1 MLQCTNPES
10 RQKLKR
16 FQLQRLPGQKKL
28 RQGYFMDLQD
38 KVIAITGGGRGLGR
52 AMAVQFAERGAK
64 LALVDLDQEALD
76 VTASLCEEVGS
87 QARTYQANVASE
99 ASVVELFERIVAD
112 FGALHGLVNNA
123 GITRDGLF
131 VKVKDGEIVNKMS
144 LEQWQQVI
152 DVNLT
157 GTFLCG
163 REAAVQM
170 INTGCQGVIINISS
184 ISRHGNMGQTNYTA
198 TKAGVQAMAVTWAK
212 ELARFGIR
220 SAAIAPGY
228 IGTEMVMAMKEEAR
242 DKIAGMIPAKRLG
255 KPEEIAKTAVFIFEN
270 DYISGRCLEVD
281 GALRV

>member
-1 MLQCTNPES
+1 ME
-10 RQKLKR
+10 
-16 FQLQRLPGQKKL
+16 
-28 RQGYFMDLQD
+28 LQD

-52 AMAVQFAERGAK
+52 AMAVQFAEQGAK

-76 VTASLCEEVGS
+76 VTASLCEEVGVE
-87 QARTYQANVASE
+87 ARTYQANVANE
-99 ASVVELFERIVAD
+99 QSVVELFERIAAD

-131 VKVKDGEIVNKMS
+131 IKVKDGAIVNKMS
-144 LEQWQQVI
+144 LEQWQQVM

-170 INTGCQGVIINISS
+170 IKTDSQGVIINISS

-212 ELARFGIR
+212 ELARYGIR

-270 DYISGRCLEVD
+270 DYINGRCLEID

>member
-1 MLQCTNPES
+1 ME
-10 RQKLKR
+10 
-16 FQLQRLPGQKKL
+16 
-28 RQGYFMDLQD
+28 LQD

-64 LALVDLDQEALD
+64 IALADLDQEALD
-76 VTASLCEEVGS
+76 VTASLCEELGS
-87 QARTYQANVASE
+87 EARTYQCNVANE
-99 ASVVELFERIVAD
+99 QSVVTLFEQIVAD

-170 INTGCQGVIINISS
+170 IRTGSQGVILNISS

-220 SAAIAPGY
+220 AAAIAPGY

-242 DKIAGMIPAKRLG
+242 NKIAGMIPAKRLG

>member
-1 MLQCTNPES
+1 MELH
-10 RQKLKR
+10 
-16 FQLQRLPGQKKL
+16 
-28 RQGYFMDLQD
+28 D

-99 ASVVELFERIVAD
+99 ASVVELFERIAAD

-131 VKVKDGEIVNKMS
+131 IKVKEGQVVNKMS

-163 REAAVQM
+163 REAAAQM
-170 INTGCQGVIINISS
+170 IKTASQGVILNISS

-212 ELARFGIR
+212 ELARYGIR
-220 SAAIAPGY
+220 AAAIAPGY
-228 IGTEMVMAMKEEAR
+228 IGTEMVMAMKPEAR
-242 DKIAGMIPAKRLG
+242 EKIAGMIPAKRLG
-255 KPEEIAKTAVFIFEN
+255 KPEEVAKTAVFIFEN
-270 DYISGRCLEVD
+270 DYINGRCLEVD

>member
-1 MLQCTNPES
+1 
-10 RQKLKR
+10 
-16 FQLQRLPGQKKL
+16 
-28 RQGYFMDLQD
+28 
-38 KVIAITGGGRGLGR
+38 
-52 AMAVQFAERGAK
+52 
-64 LALVDLDQEALD
+64 
-76 VTASLCEEVGS
+76 
-87 QARTYQANVASE
+87 
-99 ASVVELFERIVAD
+99 
-112 FGALHGLVNNA
+112 
-123 GITRDGLF
+123 
-131 VKVKDGEIVNKMS
+131 
-144 LEQWQQVI
+144 
-152 DVNLT
+152 
-157 GTFLCG
+157 
-163 REAAVQM
+163 M

>member
-1 MLQCTNPES
+1 MLQCTKVWEAVVPVS
-10 RQKLKR
+10 RRRPVAPIGNRTL
-16 FQLQRLPGQKKL
+16 GVS
-28 RQGYFMDLQD
+28 MELQD
-38 KVIAITGGGRGLGR
+38 KVIVITGGGRGLGR

-76 VTASLCEEVGS
+76 VTASMCEELGA
-87 QARTYQANVASE
+87 QARTYQANVANE
-99 ASVVELFERIVAD
+99 QSVVELFERIAAD
-112 FGALHGLVNNA
+112 FGALHGLINNA

-131 VKVKDGEIVNKMS
+131 VKVKDGQVVNKMS

-163 REAAVQM
+163 RETAVQM
-170 INTGCQGVIINISS
+170 IKTNSQGVILNISS

-212 ELARFGIR
+212 ELARYGIR

-242 DKIAGMIPAKRLG
+242 EKIAGMIPAKRLG

-270 DYISGRCLEVD
+270 DYINGRCLEVD